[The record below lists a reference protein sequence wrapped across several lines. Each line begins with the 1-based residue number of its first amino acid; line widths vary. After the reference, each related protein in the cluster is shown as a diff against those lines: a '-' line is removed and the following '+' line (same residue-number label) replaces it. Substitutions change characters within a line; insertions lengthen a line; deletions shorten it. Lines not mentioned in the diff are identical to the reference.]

1 MNPYDF
7 VPIDFSRKPER
18 HPPISHEKFQGLSGK
33 LEAKI
38 IAETPVFIKTGNSQE
53 FVKNKAGDHIIP
65 GTSLKG
71 LFRSVVETVAS
82 GCFGGKFDGRY
93 RDHQRGMADHSRKIP
108 FSHKVCTDT
117 EYLCTACRTFGML
130 HSGNVFAGKVSFEDA
145 ICHNAVPHDPIYTVE
160 LMGPKPHH
168 TAFYL
173 DAGGK
178 RIAGRKFYFHHPQ
191 GVTTMNRQTRYN
203 QRIHP
208 LNTGSEFTFTVS
220 FTNLENDECQTLL
233 YAILLEPDMRHKI
246 GYAKPSGL
254 GSVRIEITRIQLI
267 DYAVR
272 YTSSNRGITEY
283 EGESLRDYTA
293 TQIQSFTS
301 NSTSQTLNELRRIW
315 RWDVNDTT
323 QYRYPTAVDPDWFSK
338 NPAVPVCQTP

>member
-7 VPIDFSRKPER
+7 VPIDFSREPER

-38 IAETPVFIKTGNSQE
+38 IAETPVFIKSGNSQE

-93 RDHQRGMADHSRKIP
+93 EKGLTNYSRKIP
-108 FSHKVCTDT
+108 FSYKACTNS
-117 EYLCTACRTFGML
+117 ENLCTACRTFGML
-130 HSGNVFAGKVSFEDA
+130 HSGEVFAGKVSFEDA

-173 DAGGK
+173 DAGGN

-191 GVTTMNRQTRYN
+191 GLPPVKKQTRYN

-208 LNTGSEFTFTVS
+208 LNKGSEFTFTAS
-220 FTNLENDECQTLL
+220 FTNLENYECQALL

-267 DYAVR
+267 DYATR
-272 YTSSNRGITEY
+272 YTSPNRGIAEY
-283 EGESLRDYTA
+283 EGKSLRDYVA
-293 TQIQSFTS
+293 DKTQVFI
-301 NSTSQTLNELRRIW
+301 NDTSQTLNEFRRIW

-323 QYRYPTAVDPDWFSK
+323 QYRYPTTTWFQNNS
-338 NPAVPVCQTP
+338 NAPISQTP